1 MESSEQVQ
9 AETYPE
15 LVTDSELE
23 EHDDEPVTTTSKDW
37 IVSVLEAKYKK
48 GKIDLQPE
56 YQREYVW
63 SQRPELPSRL
73 IESLLLDIPIPPIY
87 FAEMPDKRLE
97 VIDGQQRL
105 TTLMKFVNNEFVLR
119 KLQRMS
125 SLNGKNF
132 KDLTDEQQDKI
143 YDSSQIRSIVINT
156 GQRPDLRY
164 EVFERLNRGSVAL
177 TEQELRNSIYPG
189 LYT

>member
-1 MESSEQVQ
+1 MGRMVPHGSSTLQI
-9 AETYPE
+9 A
-15 LVTDSELE
+15 
-23 EHDDEPVTTTSKDW
+23 
-37 IVSVLEAKYKK
+37 LEAKYKK

-119 KLQRMS
+119 KLGCVS
-125 SLNGKNF
+125 KL
-132 KDLTDEQQDKI
+132 L
-143 YDSSQIRSIVINT
+143 
-156 GQRPDLRY
+156 
-164 EVFERLNRGSVAL
+164 
-177 TEQELRNSIYPG
+177 
-189 LYT
+189 